1 MKGKVHKVCA
11 CACRGGNTKMEE
23 ARWKRRE
30 MEMRRRRRRP
40 RRSRRDDDSN
50 IARGDAVTTS
60 SLPLVQNPANDR
72 NDRSSCE

>member
-1 MKGKVHKVCA
+1 
-11 CACRGGNTKMEE
+11 MEE

-30 MEMRRRRRRP
+30 MEMRRRRR
-40 RRSRRDDDSN
+40 SRRYDDSN

>member
-1 MKGKVHKVCA
+1 
-11 CACRGGNTKMEE
+11 MEE

-30 MEMRRRRRRP
+30 MEMRRRRRRRRRP